1 MAEDEVEASSTEKG
15 SNVEH
20 PKETSEKVSLAEDT
34 TKNATTQNTDQS
46 ADGTTEKEVQPETK
60 AEEQPPKTKHSW
72 QFWLV
77 FASMC
82 VVSFSSALDST
93 IITTALPT
101 VNNSIG
107 GQGQFVWIANS
118 FVLASTAVQP
128 LVGQLS
134 DIFGRRWPMLISVG
148 LFILGSGIGGGA
160 NTTAMLIAGRTVQG
174 LGSGGIFVLVDLI
187 TCDLVPMRE
196 RGQYLGIMLSTA
208 GIGTTIGPLIGGA
221 IAQAN
226 WRWVFWI
233 NLPIAG
239 SALVAMAMFLRV
251 KHNKEPSWIA
261 ALARIDWVG
270 SFIFICSITAIL
282 LGLIFGGNV
291 FEWGSYHVIVPIVLG
306 FVGWASF
313 HVYEASSLC
322 KNPSM
327 PPRLFTNR
335 TSFLGYVLSFDAA
348 MLLEWIVYY
357 LPIYFQAVL
366 GASPLISGVNILPL
380 NCFLIPFAIIS
391 GGLMTKFGRYRRLYA
406 SGFGAMAIGVGLF
419 SILDANSN
427 RAAWVCF
434 QIIEAF
440 GLGFVMTT
448 ILPSIQASLP
458 ESDVAAAT
466 GAYAFLRSFGFVW
479 GVTIPSIV
487 FNNQF
492 NAHINEI
499 SDASTREL
507 LVNGQAY
514 GYATGGYVASLPS
527 DVRAEVLNVYTE
539 ALKPVWQVAI
549 GFSLLGFLLVFG
561 MKHVELRTELQTEFG
576 LEEGKKRETDTEKVA
591 ENGS

>member
-1 MAEDEVEASSTEKG
+1 MAQEKTPSNLDHLSENPEVD
-15 SNVEH
+15 N
-20 PKETSEKVSLAEDT
+20 
-34 TKNATTQNTDQS
+34 
-46 ADGTTEKEVQPETK
+46 TEKEKNPQPDGKIEG
-60 AEEQPPKTKHSW
+60 APPKTKHSW
-72 QFWLV
+72 RFWLV
-77 FASMC
+77 FISMC

-101 VNNSIG
+101 VTNSIG
-107 GQGQFVWIANS
+107 GQAQYVWIANS

-134 DIFGRRWPMLISVG
+134 DIFGRRWPMMISVS

-160 NTTAMLIAGRTVQG
+160 NSPAMLIAGRTVQG

-208 GIGTTIGPLIGGA
+208 GIGTTIGPILGGA

-239 SALVAMAMFLRV
+239 SALVTMALFLRV
-251 KHNKEPSWIA
+251 KHKNEPTWTASM
-261 ALARIDWVG
+261 ARIDWIG
-270 SFIFICSITAIL
+270 SFVFICSITAIL
-282 LGLIFGGNV
+282 LGLVFGGNV
-291 FEWGSYHVIVPIVLG
+291 FPWGSYHVIVPIVLG
-306 FVGWASF
+306 FVGWLAF

-335 TSFLGYVLSFDAA
+335 TSLIGYLLAFDSA

-366 GASPLISGVNILPL
+366 GTSPLGSGVDILPL
-380 NCFLIPFAIIS
+380 NCFLIPFAIVA
-391 GGLMTKFGRYRRLYA
+391 GGLLTKFGQYRPIYA
-406 SGFGAMAIGVGLF
+406 IGFAFMAIGVGLF
-419 SILDANSN
+419 SILDSNSS

-434 QIIEAF
+434 QVIEAL

-479 GVTIPSIV
+479 GVTIPSIT

-492 NAHINEI
+492 DAHISEI
-499 SDASTREL
+499 SDPNTRNL
-507 LVNGQAY
+507 LNNGQAY
-514 GYATGGYVASLPS
+514 GYASGGYVASLPS
-527 DVRAEVLNVYTE
+527 TVRAEVLSVYTQ
-539 ALKPVWQVAI
+539 ALKPVWEVAI
-549 GFSLLGFLLVFG
+549 GFSLLGFLIVYIA
-561 MKHVELRTELQTEFG
+561 KQVELRTELQTEYG
-576 LEEGKKRETDTEKVA
+576 LDEGEKRPEEPNVPA
-591 ENGS
+591 

>member
-1 MAEDEVEASSTEKG
+1 MERNQASSTEIGPK
-15 SNVEH
+15 VE
-20 PKETSEKVSLAEDT
+20 A
-34 TKNATTQNTDQS
+34 QNTSSEVLSSENDL
-46 ADGTTEKEVQPETK
+46 AMKNTAAIEAAANTMTENNGKPEAKT
-60 AEEQPPKTKHSW
+60 EESPPKTKHSW

-101 VNNSIG
+101 VNNQIG
-107 GQGQFVWIANS
+107 GQGQYVWIANS

-128 LVGQLS
+128 LVGQFS

-160 NTTAMLIAGRTVQG
+160 NSTAMLIGGRTVQG

-208 GIGTTIGPLIGGA
+208 GIGTTIGPLLGGA

-239 SALVAMAMFLRV
+239 SALVAMALFLKV
-251 KHNKEPSWIA
+251 KHKQEDTWVA
-261 ALARIDWVG
+261 ALARIDWIG
-270 SFIFICSITAIL
+270 SFIFISSITAIL

-291 FEWGSYHVIVPIVLG
+291 FPWGSYHVIVPIVLG

-313 HVYEASSLC
+313 HIYEASPLC

-335 TSFLGYVLSFDAA
+335 TSFVGYLLAFDAA

-366 GASPLISGVNILPL
+366 SASPLVSGVNILPL

-406 SGFGAMAIGVGLF
+406 CGFGAMAIGVGLF
-419 SILDANSN
+419 SILNSTSN

-448 ILPSIQASLP
+448 ILPSIQASLQ

-499 SDASTREL
+499 SDSGTRAL

-514 GYATGGYVASLPS
+514 GYATGGYITSLPNN
-527 DVRAEVLNVYTE
+527 VRAQVLNVYTE
-539 ALKPVWQVAI
+539 ALKPVWEVAI
-549 GFSLLGFLLVFG
+549 GFALLGFLLVFAIR
-561 MKHVELRTELQTEFG
+561 HVELRTELQTEYG
-576 LEEGKKRETDTEKVA
+576 LEDGKKRESDAEKVVRTGA
-591 ENGS
+591 HD